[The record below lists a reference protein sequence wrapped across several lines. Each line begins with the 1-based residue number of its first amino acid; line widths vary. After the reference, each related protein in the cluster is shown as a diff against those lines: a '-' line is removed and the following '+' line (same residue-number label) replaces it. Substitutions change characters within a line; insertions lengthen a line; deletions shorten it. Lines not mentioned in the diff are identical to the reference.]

1 MSRDYMVFILQ
12 TLQKH
17 SDEQNPLTS
26 AEVAQKI
33 NAEYGSVLPGDGID
47 KKTVSRNLDELAIL
61 GSHGPVE
68 IVMKSKLP
76 GESFVPYRNSET
88 GRSQTKY
95 FYYRQPFKKEQIL
108 ALRDSIEAYNYIT
121 TQNIA
126 DIVKGLIA
134 VCPES
139 YDITRYLSNDPNDL
153 NLKKPGAGVLDNI
166 RTLSRIIKAKGIA
179 FITYCNYGTD
189 CALHPRSGY
198 PSFFKPLKL
207 LWGNGYYY
215 CACFNEKLDTPVNLR
230 IDRIVDIKEVDKKE
244 VPEKVLENLNS
255 KKDRTNQMSS
265 GSSYR
270 TFHPIM
276 FGGELIP
283 VTMLVRTDEKNG
295 MINALVDIFGMDK
308 NNLKMTD
315 AAEED
320 LKEAFSSV
328 PEKISPDEKWIRVRI
343 SKTTFGGMV
352 LVATQYCQSIRILKP
367 DDLAAEVKNRLIR
380 AAQLYE

>member
-1 MSRDYMVFILQ
+1 MFFILQ

-26 AEVAQKI
+26 SQVAAKI
-33 NAEYGSVLPGDGID
+33 NSEYASILPGDGID

-61 GSHGPVE
+61 GSHGPVRM
-68 IVMKSKLP
+68 VMKSKLP
-76 GESFVPYRNSET
+76 GESFVPYRSSET

-126 DIVKGLIA
+126 DIVKGLMA

-139 YDITRYLSNDPNDL
+139 YDITKYLSNDPNDA
-153 NLKKPGAGVLDNI
+153 NLKKPEARVLDNI
-166 RTLSRIIKAKGIA
+166 RILSRIIKTKGIA
-179 FITYCNYGTD
+179 LITYCNYGTD

-198 PSFFKPLKL
+198 PKFFKPLKL
-207 LWGNGYYY
+207 VWGNGYYY
-215 CACFNEKLDTPVNLR
+215 CACFNEKFDTPVNLR
-230 IDRIVDIKEVDKKE
+230 IDRIVEIKEADRKD
-244 VPEKVLENLNS
+244 VPEKILEILNS
-255 KKDRTNQMSS
+255 KKDRTNQLAT

-276 FGGELIP
+276 FGGKLIP

-308 NNLKMTD
+308 NNLQMTD

-320 LKEAFSSV
+320 MKEAFSSV
-328 PEKISPDEKWIRVRI
+328 PEKLSPDEKWIKVRI
-343 SKTTFGGMV
+343 SKTTFGGMA
-352 LVATQYCQSIRILKP
+352 LVAVQYCQNIRIIKP
-367 DDLAAEVKNRLIR
+367 DDLATEVKLRLKQ
-380 AAQLYE
+380 AAELYK